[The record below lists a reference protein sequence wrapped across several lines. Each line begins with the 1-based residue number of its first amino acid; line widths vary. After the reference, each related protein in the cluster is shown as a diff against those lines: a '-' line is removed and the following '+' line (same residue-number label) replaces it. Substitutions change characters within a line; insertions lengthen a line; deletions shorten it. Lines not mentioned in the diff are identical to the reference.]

1 MMPDILSMLYLA
13 VVLAIYFGEKLQQH
27 TVIRIVREALE
38 RAQVPSPLA
47 PPAPAPTL
55 PAAKPA
61 PMTAPSAGTL
71 PAPKPAPFADY
82 PKWFQAA
89 LHEIGNREEGNNRG
103 AAVQRYIEM
112 GHCGSLGDAWCAIFA
127 NAMLEASGV
136 AGTRS
141 PSSQSFR
148 TNANFVKLPGPAKG
162 AIVVYW
168 RGSQDSGMGHVGFYR
183 GEDATR
189 VWTLGGNEND
199 MVQIEAFPKSSQTF
213 GLVGYWWPKSE
224 PLPQIGAVTVAAGSP
239 VNLQTPPDEK
249 APAWDGGKLRQKNIT
264 ATYFGGQKSA
274 YGQPID
280 DNSLGAALPFH
291 FGADR
296 PRVRVTNV
304 RTGASADCDVVDV
317 GPWNTNDPYWLKGAR
332 PQAETGTDT
341 RGRHTNGAGIDLTL
355 AAAKA
360 VGIDGRG
367 LVNWEFIKAPNVT

>member
-1 MMPDILSMLYLA
+1 LPPSE
-13 VVLAIYFGEKLQQH
+13 V
-27 TVIRIVREALE
+27 TPSP
-38 RAQVPSPLA
+38 VPS
-47 PPAPAPTL
+47 L
-55 PAAKPA
+55 PASKATAPSLPA
-61 PMTAPSAGTL
+61 PM
-71 PAPKPAPFADY
+71 PATPPKPQPVTTSAPFADY

-103 AAVQRYIEM
+103 AAVQRYIDM
-112 GHCGSLGDAWCAIFA
+112 AHCGALGDPWCAIFA
-127 NAMLEASGV
+127 NAMLESSGV

-148 TNANFVKLPGPAKG
+148 TNSNFVQLPGPAKG
-162 AIVVYW
+162 AVVVYW
-168 RGSQDSGMGHVGFYR
+168 RGAKDSGIGHVGFYR

-189 VWTLGGNEND
+189 VWTLGGNESD
-199 MVQIEAFPKSSQTF
+199 MVQIEAMPKSSESF

-224 PLPQIGAVTVAAGSP
+224 PLPQIGVVTVAAGSP
-239 VNLQTPPDEK
+239 VNVQTPPDEK
-249 APAWDGGKLRQKNIT
+249 APAWANNDKRQTKIT
-264 ATYFGGQKSA
+264 ATYFGGRQSA
-274 YGQPID
+274 YGPAID
-280 DNSLGAALPFH
+280 DNSLGVALPFH
-291 FGADR
+291 FGVDR

-304 RTGASADCDVVDV
+304 RTGASADCDVIDV

-360 VGIDGRG
+360 VGIDGKG